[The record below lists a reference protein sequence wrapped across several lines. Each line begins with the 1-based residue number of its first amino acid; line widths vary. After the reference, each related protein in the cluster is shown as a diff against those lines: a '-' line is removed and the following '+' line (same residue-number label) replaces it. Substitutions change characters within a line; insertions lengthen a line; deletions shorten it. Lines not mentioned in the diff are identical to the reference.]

1 MVFEDSRFGVAAAQA
16 AGMHAIAVLGT
27 EPPERLAAADLVL
40 PELGVGAAGRL
51 RPAARRQP
59 SPRSCA
65 ASWSN
70 APKPA
75 PRSAGVSVAMPLR
88 NSYAARCSGWWK

>member
-1 MVFEDSRFGVAAAQA
+1 MFEDSRFGVAAAQA

-40 PELGVGAAGRL
+40 PELGVGLIVGWPGGRV
-51 RPAARRQP
+51 RP

-75 PRSAGVSVAMPLR
+75 ARSAGVSVAMPLR
-88 NSYAARCSGWWK
+88 NS